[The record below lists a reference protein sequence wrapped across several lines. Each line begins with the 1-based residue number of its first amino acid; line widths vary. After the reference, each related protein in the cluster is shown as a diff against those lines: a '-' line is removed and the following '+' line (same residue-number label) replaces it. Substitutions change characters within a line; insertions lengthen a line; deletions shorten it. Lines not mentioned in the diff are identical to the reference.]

1 MFEKD
6 MRIAEL
12 IDIYGP
18 LLSDRRRELIESYY
32 YDDLSLS
39 EISINTGI
47 SRQGVRE
54 SIKKSESE
62 LSFFEEKLHFKD
74 KINSHN
80 EEISRLSDELEIIS
94 STLPS
99 SESEQLLDVSER
111 LKALNF

>member
-6 MRIAEL
+6 MRIVEL

-32 YDDLSLS
+32 FDDLSLS
-39 EISINTGI
+39 EIAINTGI

-62 LSFFEEKLHFKD
+62 LESFEDKLQFKVRLNAY
-74 KINSHN
+74 NS
-80 EEISRLSDELEIIS
+80 EIARLAEELEKA
-94 STLPS
+94 STALPS
-99 SESEQLLDVSER
+99 SESEKILAVSER
-111 LKALNF
+111 LKALSL